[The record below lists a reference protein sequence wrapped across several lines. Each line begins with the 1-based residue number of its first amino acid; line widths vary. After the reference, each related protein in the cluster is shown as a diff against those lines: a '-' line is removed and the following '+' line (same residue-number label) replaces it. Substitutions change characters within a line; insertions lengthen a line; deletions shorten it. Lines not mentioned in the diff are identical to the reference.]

1 MYAQLPSYQ
10 AMFEREG
17 NTQTGD
23 LALIGAEAEI
33 EELLGGLVAA
43 GVTGYAATEFG
54 LTPDD
59 RARTRELLKRIVAS
73 A

>member
-23 LALIGAEAEI
+23 LALIGSEPQI
-33 EELLGGLVAA
+33 EELLGGLAAA
-43 GVTGYAATEFG
+43 GVTDYAASEFG
-54 LTPDD
+54 LTSDD
-59 RARTRELLKRIVAS
+59 HARTRELLKRIVA
-73 A
+73 AG